1 MTEYNAL
8 FTFTQ
13 VAIREPR
20 ASIELERIARAVQE
34 VDEKIAIGLRWL
46 ELAKKERAEKDFIR
60 RLFNSRKAEKHLTR
74 FIQDHNTYKAK
85 LQELASQLQAINITP
100 KEQKNLWKELQRAK
114 RSCKLKGPK

>member
-13 VAIREPR
+13 VATWEPR
-20 ASIELERIARAVQE
+20 ASIELERIARTVQE

-46 ELAKKERAEKDFIR
+46 ELAKKERAEKDFFR
-60 RLFNSRKAEKHLTR
+60 RLFSSRKAEKHLTR

-85 LQELASQLQAINITP
+85 LQELASQLQAINFTP
-100 KEQKNLWKELQRAK
+100 KEQKKLWEELQRA
-114 RSCKLKGPK
+114 RRNCKLKDPK